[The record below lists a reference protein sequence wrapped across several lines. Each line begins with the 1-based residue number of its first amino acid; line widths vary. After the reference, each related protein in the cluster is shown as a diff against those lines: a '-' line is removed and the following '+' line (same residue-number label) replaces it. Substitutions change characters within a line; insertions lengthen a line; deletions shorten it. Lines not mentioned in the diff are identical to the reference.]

1 MTDDCLFCRIV
12 AGKLPAAMV
21 HENEGAVAFLDIMQ
35 ASRGHTLVVPRV
47 HAPTLPELPEE
58 ATTELFRAVK
68 AVMGKIDRALS
79 PLAFNVGW
87 NHGPAAGQHVFHL
100 HVHVLPRFAPGGMG
114 VQALGLSEGGGGDR
128 AGLAALAEAIRTA

>member
-1 MTDDCLFCRIV
+1 MGDECIFCKIIDGKIPAERV
-12 AGKLPAAMV
+12 YESAGAL
-21 HENEGAVAFLDIMQ
+21 AFLDLMQ

-58 ATTELFRAVK
+58 ATAELFRAVK

-87 NHGPAAGQHVFHL
+87 NHGLAAGQHVFHL
-100 HVHVLPRFAPGGMG
+100 HVHLIPRYTPGGPG
-114 VQALGLSEGGGGDR
+114 VQALGISEGDGGDR
-128 AGLAALAEAIRTA
+128 QALAMLGEAIRGA

>member
-1 MTDDCLFCRIV
+1 MVDDCLFCRII
-12 AGKLPAAMV
+12 AGRVPAERVLETAD
-21 HENEGAVAFLDIMQ
+21 ALAFLDLMQ
-35 ASRGHTLVVPRV
+35 ASRGHTLVIPKV
-47 HAPTLPELPEE
+47 HAPSLPELPDD
-58 ATTELFRAVK
+58 ATAELFRAVK
-68 AVMGKIDRALS
+68 EVMGRIDRALS

-87 NHGPAAGQHVFHL
+87 NQGLAAGQHVFHL